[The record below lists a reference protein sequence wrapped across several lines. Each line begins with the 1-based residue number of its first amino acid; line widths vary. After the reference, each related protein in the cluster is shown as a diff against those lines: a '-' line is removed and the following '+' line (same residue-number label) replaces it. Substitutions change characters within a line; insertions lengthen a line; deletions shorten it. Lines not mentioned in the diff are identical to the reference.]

1 MGKIAIRC
9 CGKLNEKPCSNILA
23 YIQADG
29 KITTARHGRS
39 VEISTKENGGSVTI
53 TCERSRKIKKFPKM
67 CKNLGKILL
76 TKKINVDNI

>member
-23 YIQADG
+23 YIQVDG

-53 TCERSRKIKKFPKM
+53 TCERCGQKNKIESETIWKVKK
-67 CKNLGKILL
+67 N
-76 TKKINVDNI
+76 